1 MPSPQQTF
9 APQPPMMS
17 ADGQPVFVP
26 GQPLPAPGMPQP
38 NVFAEA
44 AQYGQNISHQQPHSQ
59 SPVSEQ
65 PAYVHAQAPAAPM
78 QAFAAQ
84 ASASA
89 PAIQTLAPQASAPAM
104 PAFEP
109 AAEPMMEQ
117 PVTASRQMQNQAMK
131 KQPRTQDIDDEPEMT
146 EEARLS
152 EILPKAG
159 TIEKSKP
166 KRKGLFWR
174 KKTDDDDDQSDD
186 GDDKGSWKSAT
197 GKKGKEKEEDEDLEN
212 GEDWTVA
219 SNKKSA
225 PDPVAD
231 KDDDEPAE
239 SEAWAPE
246 ATKRSEPKRDSLLN
260 ETQGP
265 QHLVR
270 RTPQG
275 PVTKERNASVTEDGW
290 NLNDQVA
297 SDHDEEDEE
306 EVG

>member
-1 MPSPQQTF
+1 
-9 APQPPMMS
+9 
-17 ADGQPVFVP
+17 
-26 GQPLPAPGMPQP
+26 
-38 NVFAEA
+38 
-44 AQYGQNISHQQPHSQ
+44 
-59 SPVSEQ
+59 
-65 PAYVHAQAPAAPM
+65 
-78 QAFAAQ
+78 
-84 ASASA
+84 
-89 PAIQTLAPQASAPAM
+89 M